1 MSEFLF
7 AVPTGESV
15 ALEPFHYAII
25 GQTQFSG
32 KTTLIKRL
40 SEWVAAQGY
49 TVLIFD
55 TKETE
60 ADYAGFGNEVPV
72 CLRETT
78 DSFVL
83 IGLLE
88 SMFKRRLTPYYATLS
103 RLTEAARGFDDIIIR
118 AKDLESKT
126 KSAWLRD
133 ACRVLYDLL
142 ERLQSETSKVE
153 TVPKL
158 KLYPGINRMSIND
171 FSLEAQQLIMKNSF
185 EDLLRVYRRKTIG
198 VIDEAFK
205 FLPQGYSSAA
215 TRAIMNMMTQGAK
228 TELFGWISTQFLAVT
243 DKDPLKACAVKFLGT
258 QDHVTETKHTLD
270 LIPEARGKFSADDIM
285 KLKLGHWVLVRKRP
299 MYVGVVY
306 ALPVGVPESVGVE
319 VARGIRTPEFV
330 RDHFL
335 KPKMEVDETV
345 WKEKYEQLE
354 KRFAAIRTEIFN
366 ELKKE
371 FEGKIEEERQK
382 AFREAL
388 QKVDEIKKQWNVEE
402 YQQTIMQLKDAKATL
417 EAELKKLEPLKALK
431 EALINAFGLPA
442 GPPGI
447 EPGTSAPSEVTVQRE
462 VPALT
467 VQTLRKQLVLST
479 DNAQGRAA
487 LLYAEGFFDEEER
500 SIGAVQKEMIRRGWP
515 KDPRLSGFL
524 DEMCSW
530 GYLRKR
536 RTDRWLYQAAIK
548 STEAR
553 SKGSLK
559 EVEVS

>member
-1 MSEFLF
+1 MSNFLF
-7 AVPTGESV
+7 SVPSGEAV

-32 KTTLIKRL
+32 KTTLIKQL

-49 TVLIFD
+49 SVLIFD

-103 RLTEAARGFDDIIIR
+103 RLTEASKGFNDIIKR
-118 AKDLESKT
+118 AKEAEAKT
-126 KSAWLRD
+126 KSPWLRD

-142 ERLQSETSKVE
+142 ERLQSETSTVE
-153 TVPKL
+153 TVPQL
-158 KLYPGINRMSIND
+158 KLYPGINRMVINE

-215 TRAIMNMMTQGAK
+215 TRAIMNVMTQGAK

-270 LIPEARGKFSADDIM
+270 LIPEARGKFSSDDIM

-299 MYVGVVY
+299 AFVGIVY
-306 ALPVGVPESVGVE
+306 ALPVGVPETVGVD
-319 VARGIRTPEFV
+319 VALGKRSPESV
-330 RDHFL
+330 RDEFL
-335 KPKMEVDETV
+335 KVKVMEVDDLV
-345 WKEKYEQLE
+345 WREKYEQLKLEVDRLDYERSEMQKTINNLMEE
-354 KRFAAIRTEIFN
+354 KDQ
-366 ELKKE
+366 
-371 FEGKIEEERQK
+371 KIQQISRK
-382 AFREAL
+382 ALET
-388 QKVDEIKKQWNVEE
+388 VEEIKKQWNVEE
-402 YQQTIMQLKDAKATL
+402 YQQTIVQLKDENVKLREDLKNLDARFAKAQKDAEAIEKIREGLMQLLPTAIPTDNRQVNL
-417 EAELKKLEPLKALK
+417 QATTTIVDVPSVEKFVTINTENVAGKILAVAKKGKLDGWRQLGEIVKEIEAERWTVTSQQVNNALNDLVKDGLIAKKHTDRNYFCLAQGVKFK
-431 EALINAFGLPA
+431 EAA
-442 GPPGI
+442 
-447 EPGTSAPSEVTVQRE
+447 
-462 VPALT
+462 
-467 VQTLRKQLVLST
+467 
-479 DNAQGRAA
+479 
-487 LLYAEGFFDEEER
+487 
-500 SIGAVQKEMIRRGWP
+500 
-515 KDPRLSGFL
+515 
-524 DEMCSW
+524 
-530 GYLRKR
+530 
-536 RTDRWLYQAAIK
+536 
-548 STEAR
+548 
-553 SKGSLK
+553 
-559 EVEVS
+559 